1 VTRPKH
7 FHLGAY
13 APRLASFL
21 LVSRESA
28 RDNSAD
34 VVAAVQRSRPVIEV
48 RNLVKSFGDKDA
60 VKGISFTIHPG
71 QATGYLGPNG
81 AGKSTTVK
89 IIAGVL
95 QPTAGEV
102 KVCGFDVVKQPLEV
116 KRRIG
121 YVPENAAL
129 YDTLSANEYL
139 SLVAELYQ
147 VDRAT
152 AALRIGQLLD
162 AFELLPAA
170 DQQIETLSK
179 GMRQKVLLIGAL
191 IHDPPVI
198 LLDEP
203 LNGLDVNA
211 AMTFRR
217 LLERLLQN
225 GKTLLFCSHILEVIE
240 RLCGRVIVIDRGRI
254 VADDLTAKLLAGH
267 PQGTLEAVFQSL
279 THSNQ
284 SDDSVR
290 DLLWTGP
297 EGN

>member
-1 VTRPKH
+1 
-7 FHLGAY
+7 
-13 APRLASFL
+13 
-21 LVSRESA
+21 
-28 RDNSAD
+28 
-34 VVAAVQRSRPVIEV
+34 VIEV
-48 RNLVKSFGDKDA
+48 RNLVKSFGGTDA
-60 VKGISFTIHPG
+60 VKGISFTVQPG

-89 IIAGVL
+89 IIAGL
-95 QPTAGEV
+95 LRPTEGAV
-102 KVCGFDVVKQPLEV
+102 RVCGLDVVKEPLEV

-129 YDTLSANEYL
+129 YESLSANEYL
-139 SLVAELYQ
+139 SLVAELYDL
-147 VDRAT
+147 DRPT
-152 AALRIGQLLD
+152 AAMRIGQLLD

-203 LNGLDVNA
+203 LNGLDVNSA
-211 AMTFRR
+211 LTFRR
-217 LLERLLQN
+217 LLERLLER

-240 RLCGRVIVIDRGRI
+240 RLCSRVIVIDRGRI
-254 VADDLTAKLLAGH
+254 VADDSTAKLLAGE

-279 THSNQ
+279 TRSTKA
-284 SDDSVR
+284 DDSVR
-290 DLLWTGP
+290 AFLEALPAGH
-297 EGN
+297 

>member
-1 VTRPKH
+1 
-7 FHLGAY
+7 
-13 APRLASFL
+13 
-21 LVSRESA
+21 
-28 RDNSAD
+28 
-34 VVAAVQRSRPVIEV
+34 VIEV

-89 IIAGVL
+89 IIAGLL

-162 AFELLPAA
+162 AFELLPAG

-191 IHDPPVI
+191 LHDPPVI

-254 VADDLTAKLLAGH
+254 VADDLTSKLLAGH

-279 THSNQ
+279 TRSNQ
-284 SDDSVR
+284 ADDSVR

>member
-1 VTRPKH
+1 
-7 FHLGAY
+7 
-13 APRLASFL
+13 
-21 LVSRESA
+21 
-28 RDNSAD
+28 
-34 VVAAVQRSRPVIEV
+34 VIEV

-89 IIAGVL
+89 IIAGLL

-147 VDRAT
+147 IDRAT

-279 THSNQ
+279 TRSNQ
-284 SDDSVR
+284 TDDSVR
-290 DLLWTGP
+290 DLIWTGP